1 MKTRIRNS
9 CRLATLALSFGFV
22 TCQAGDAFDLR
33 PSDEERAIATAEEIV
48 AKATQLYA
56 DEYWGGEMRSF
67 AIAQETLDGLSDPSL
82 KYGLRHV
89 AEQLSSE
96 RAAWILR
103 FWTDFFDESSYLG
116 VMFWDLLKDDCC
128 MAIDVLL
135 ARNEEGEWRIEAFA
149 SGSHAEETDES
160 RAERL
165 ARRAELLRGTT

>member
-1 MKTRIRNS
+1 MKARIWNS
-9 CRLATLALSFGFV
+9 WRLAALAPSLGFAA
-22 TCQAGDAFDLR
+22 CEAGDAVDLR
-33 PSDEERAIATAEEIV
+33 PSQEERAIATAEEIV
-48 AKATQLYA
+48 ARATQLYA
-56 DEYWGGEMRSF
+56 EEYWGGEMHSF
-67 AIAQETLDGLSDPSL
+67 AIAKETLDGLSEPSL

-89 AEQLSSE
+89 AEQLPSE

-103 FWTDFFDESSYLG
+103 FWTDYFDESSYLG
-116 VMFWDLLKDDCC
+116 VMFWDSLMDDCC